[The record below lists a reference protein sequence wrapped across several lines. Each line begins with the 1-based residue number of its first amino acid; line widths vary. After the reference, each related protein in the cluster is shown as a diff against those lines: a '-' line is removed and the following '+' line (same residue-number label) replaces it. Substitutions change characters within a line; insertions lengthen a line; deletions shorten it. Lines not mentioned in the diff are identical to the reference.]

1 MGASLPHHGS
11 SAGPHTGG
19 PRSTPGPGRARPETL
34 TPGERARIPARRLA
48 LAYALAVALPLAS
61 AAALIPLRA
70 SHGRALAIVLVLPVV
85 AVAALGATGPA
96 LVSALSAGAG
106 YAVLLTPPYYRFAFD
121 QPDDRVAAL
130 ILVAVGMAV
139 GVLNSL
145 LVGARTGNAVRR
157 SELEHLLRFASEV
170 TGPRSSEHLTASACQ
185 HLSAVLHLSRCEWE
199 PGPRTATG
207 GPVLLPTGGI
217 MGYLKDLNPDRAQLP
232 PGLELPAA
240 SGGHEVGRFVL
251 TPEPGQVVSYE
262 ERLTAATI
270 ATMYAAAM
278 DSSAARPDGLCR

>member
-1 MGASLPHHGS
+1 MGATLPHPGS
-11 SAGPHTGG
+11 TLGSPSGRRRPD
-19 PRSTPGPGRARPETL
+19 RSRPETL

-70 SHGRALAIVLVLPVV
+70 SHGRALAIVLVIPVV
-85 AVAALGATGPA
+85 VVAALGATGPA
-96 LVSALSAGAG
+96 LIAALSAGAG

-121 QPDDRVAAL
+121 KPDDRVATL
-130 ILVAVGMAV
+130 ILVAVGVAV

-145 LVGARTGNAVRR
+145 LVGARTGNAARR

-170 TGPRSSEHLTASACQ
+170 TGPRSSEQLTASACD
-185 HLSAVLHLSRCEWE
+185 HLSAVLHLSGCRWQ
-199 PGPRTATG
+199 PGPRSGDSA
-207 GPVLLPTGGI
+207 PVLLPTGGI

-232 PGLELPAA
+232 QGLELPAT
-240 SGGHEVGRFVL
+240 SGGHEMGRFVL
-251 TPEPGQVVSYE
+251 TPQPGQVVSYE

-270 ATMYAAAM
+270 ATMYAAAIE
-278 DSSAARPDGLCR
+278 

>member
-1 MGASLPHHGS
+1 MGATVPHPGS
-11 SAGPHTGG
+11 TFDSSSGSPSGGRRPGTGTG
-19 PRSTPGPGRARPETL
+19 TSRSRPETL

-70 SHGRALAIVLVLPVV
+70 SHGRALAIVLVIPVV
-85 AVAALGATGPA
+85 VVAALGATGPA
-96 LVSALSAGAG
+96 LIAALSAGAG

-121 QPDDRVAAL
+121 KPDDRVATL
-130 ILVAVGMAV
+130 ILVAVGVAV

-145 LVGARTGNAVRR
+145 LVGARTGNAARR

-170 TGPRSSEHLTASACQ
+170 TGPRSSEQLTTSACD
-185 HLSAVLHLSRCEWE
+185 HLSAVLHLSGCRWQ
-199 PGPRTATG
+199 PGPRTGAG

-232 PGLELPAA
+232 QGLELPAT
-240 SGGHEVGRFVL
+240 SGGHEMGRFVL

-270 ATMYAAAM
+270 ATMYAAAIE
-278 DSSAARPDGLCR
+278 

>member
-1 MGASLPHHGS
+1 MGTSVPHPGSTLGSPSGHHLPPFGS
-11 SAGPHTGG
+11 G
-19 PRSTPGPGRARPETL
+19 RSRPETL
-34 TPGERARIPARRLA
+34 TPGERARVSARRLV

-121 QPDDRVAAL
+121 NPDDRVASL
-130 ILVAVGMAV
+130 ILVAVGLAV

-145 LVGARTGNAVRR
+145 LIGARTGSAARR
-157 SELEHLLRFASEV
+157 SELDHLLRFASEV
-170 TGPRSSEHLTASACQ
+170 TGSHSSEQLTSSACD
-185 HLSAVLHLSRCEWE
+185 HLSAVLHLSGCRWQ
-199 PGPRTATG
+199 PGPRTG
-207 GPVLLPTGGI
+207 EGPVLLPTGGI

-240 SGGHEVGRFVL
+240 SGGHETGRFVL
-251 TPEPGQVVSYE
+251 TPEPGRVVSYE

-270 ATMYAAAM
+270 ATMYAAAIE
-278 DSSAARPDGLCR
+278 

>member
-1 MGASLPHHGS
+1 MGATLPHPGSTLGS
-11 SAGPHTGG
+11 SSGDRRPARGAG
-19 PRSTPGPGRARPETL
+19 RSRPETL
-34 TPGERARIPARRLA
+34 TPNERARIPARRLA

-70 SHGRALAIVLVLPVV
+70 SHGRALAIVLVIPVV
-85 AVAALGATGPA
+85 VVAALGATGPA
-96 LVSALSAGAG
+96 LIAALSAGAG

-121 QPDDRVAAL
+121 KPDDRVATL
-130 ILVAVGMAV
+130 ILVAVGVAV

-145 LVGARTGNAVRR
+145 LVGARTGNAARR

-170 TGPRSSEHLTASACQ
+170 TGPRSPEQLTASACD
-185 HLSAVLHLSRCEWE
+185 HLSAVLHLSDCRWQ
-199 PGPRTATG
+199 PGPRSG
-207 GPVLLPTGGI
+207 ESGPVLLPTGGI

-232 PGLELPAA
+232 QGLELPAT
-240 SGGHEVGRFVL
+240 SGGNEMGRFVL

-270 ATMYAAAM
+270 ATMYAAAIE
-278 DSSAARPDGLCR
+278 

>member
-1 MGASLPHHGS
+1 MGATVPHPGS
-11 SAGPHTGG
+11 TFGSPSGPPSGGRRPGPHLGTG
-19 PRSTPGPGRARPETL
+19 RSRPETL

-48 LAYALAVALPLAS
+48 VAYALAVVLPLLS

-70 SHGRALAIVLVLPVV
+70 SHGRALAIVLVIPVV
-85 AVAALGATGPA
+85 VVAALGATGPA
-96 LVSALSAGAG
+96 LIAALSAGAG

-121 QPDDRVAAL
+121 KPDDRVATL
-130 ILVAVGMAV
+130 ILVGVGVAV

-145 LVGARTGNAVRR
+145 LVGARTGNAARR

-170 TGPRSSEHLTASACQ
+170 TGPRSSEQLTTSACD
-185 HLSAVLHLSRCEWE
+185 HLSAVLHLSGCRWQ
-199 PGPRTATG
+199 PGPRTGAS

-232 PGLELPAA
+232 QGLELPAT
-240 SGGHEVGRFVL
+240 SGGHEMGRFVL

-270 ATMYAAAM
+270 ATMYAAAIE
-278 DSSAARPDGLCR
+278 